1 MITDKQ
7 SETSRINGARSNGP
21 ITPEGKQKS
30 AQNARKHGL
39 TAKMIRR
46 TAEEEPVWQSILNLL
61 YYEHKPFG
69 ETEGSLVEDMAYA
82 TWQVRAVRE
91 SIGKYDIDTDNPE
104 ERKRLELLHRYL
116 RQHTRN
122 LEKARAE
129 LREQQTVRQ
138 TKAELSPDL
147 LAGMPALLDYAKV
160 AKRTRA
166 ADKGHSSSDLAAYV
180 AKASD
185 LTPEEKAILENM
197 R

>member
-1 MITDKQ
+1 MTERQ
-7 SETSRINGARSNGP
+7 QEASRINGAKSHGP
-21 ITPEGKQKS
+21 TSQQGKQKS
-30 AQNARKHGL
+30 AQNSRKHGL
-39 TAKMIRR
+39 TAKMIRV
-46 TAEEEPVWQSILNLL
+46 TEEEMPEWESVYNHLF
-61 YYEHKPFG
+61 YEHKPFG

-91 SIGKYDIDTDNPE
+91 AIGKYDIDTGNPE

-129 LREQQTVRQ
+129 LREQQIVRQ
-138 TKAELSPDL
+138 TKAEISKDL
-147 LAGMPALLDYAKV
+147 LMGMPALLDYSKV

-166 ADKGHSSSDLAAYV
+166 ADKAHSSSDLAAYV
-180 AKASD
+180 ARASD
-185 LTPEEKAILENM
+185 LTPEEKSILENM